1 MNKMTACDLRSDT
14 VTQPTDAMRRAM
26 FEAIVGDDVFDEDPT
41 IHRLQDRV
49 ASLAKM
55 DAGLYVPSG
64 TMANQIA
71 LLLHCRAGDDVLL
84 GENSHIYLYE
94 SGAGAAIAGVQF
106 TSVGRGGHFTS
117 DELKQAIKTTDAA
130 GHVPPSTLVSVE
142 NTHNRGGG
150 LVMPVDQ
157 FATISEVA
165 AQFNLG
171 VHIDGARI
179 FNAAAALGC
188 GIHEWTQHADTV
200 SICLSK
206 GLGAPVGSVLCGS
219 AEFIGRAKRYRKML
233 GGGMR
238 QAGLIAAAGLHA
250 IEHHIPE
257 LAHDNRRAYEF
268 ACALNSMSKAE
279 INPGSVRSNIVIFTV
294 QGSASAIC
302 DAVSE
307 SVRVLPISDNQI
319 RAVFHHQ
326 IDDNALE
333 HTIDAFRRVLN

>member
-1 MNKMTACDLRSDT
+1 MVVCDLRSDT
-14 VTQPTDAMRRAM
+14 VTQPTIAMRQAM
-26 FEAIVGDDVFDEDPT
+26 FDAAVGDDVFDEDPS

-49 ASLAKM
+49 AALAKM

-106 TSVGRGGHFTS
+106 TSVGRGGHFTAS
-117 DELKQAIKTTDAA
+117 ELRGAIKTTDAA

-150 LVMPVDQ
+150 LVMPVEQ
-157 FATISEVA
+157 FAEIIDVA
-165 AQFNLG
+165 REFRLG

-188 GIHEWTQHADTV
+188 GIHEWTERADTV

-219 AEFIGRAKRYRKML
+219 AQLMSRAKRYRKML

-250 IEHHIPE
+250 IENHIPG
-257 LAHDNRRAYEF
+257 LKDDNRRAFEF
-268 ACALNSMSKAE
+268 ACALDSMPRAQIK
-279 INPGSVRSNIVIFTV
+279 PDSVKSNIVIFTV
-294 QGSASAIC
+294 DGSAQAVC
-302 DAVSE
+302 DAVAG
-307 SVRVLPISDNQI
+307 SVRVLPISDTQI
-319 RAVFHHQ
+319 RAVFHHEV
-326 IDDNALE
+326 DDKALAQ
-333 HTIDAFRRVLN
+333 TIDAFRRVLS

>member
-1 MNKMTACDLRSDT
+1 MLVCDLRSDT
-14 VTQPTDAMRRAM
+14 VTQPTTSMRQAM
-26 FEAIVGDDVFDEDPT
+26 FDAVVGDDVFDEDPT
-41 IHRLQDRV
+41 IHRLQERV

-106 TSVGRGGHFTS
+106 TSVGHGGHFTAA
-117 DELKQAIKTTDAA
+117 ELRAAIKTTDAA

-150 LVMPVDQ
+150 LVMSIEQ
-157 FATISEVA
+157 FAEITDVA
-165 AQFNLG
+165 REFNLG

-188 GIHEWTQHADTV
+188 GIHEWTERADTA

-219 AEFIGRAKRYRKML
+219 DRLIGRAKRYRKML

-238 QAGLIAAAGLHA
+238 QAGLIAAAGLYA
-250 IEHHIPE
+250 LEHHIPV
-257 LAHDNRRAYEF
+257 LVDDNRRAFEF
-268 ACALNSMSKAE
+268 ACAIDSMPKAQ
-279 INPGSVRSNIVIFTV
+279 IHPDSVRSNIVIFSV
-294 QGSASAIC
+294 DGSAQAVC
-302 DAVSE
+302 DAVAD
-307 SVRVLPISDNQI
+307 SVRVLPISESQI

-326 IDDNALE
+326 VDDQALA
-333 HTIDAFRRVLN
+333 HTVDAFRRVLS